1 MRQNVDCLTCEFEI
15 TIFGC
20 MLLEN
25 DLRAATVDGAA
36 PTCAE
41 FSVLVVLGRHRFAPR
56 CYDQDQHESQECYP
70 SGGTWDGFG
79 TSIDDPDGTRMC
91 FSCNDIE
98 HYSTHL
104 FASRATTVIHEH
116 ATKNRNVSTPQP
128 LFLYF
133 PLQDTHGPVE
143 VPSLYKDAAAP
154 EIVDNLR
161 REIAGK
167 LAAVDEAINNVTEA
181 LKVSHSAGFV

>member
-1 MRQNVDCLTCEFEI
+1 
-15 TIFGC
+15 
-20 MLLEN
+20 MLPPG
-25 DLRAATVDGAA
+25 V
-36 PTCAE
+36 
-41 FSVLVVLGRHRFAPR
+41 HRFAPS

-70 SGGTWDGFG
+70 SGGTRIGLG
-79 TSIDDPDGTRMC
+79 TSIDEPDGTRMC
-91 FSCNDIE
+91 FSCDDIE

-104 FASRATTVIHEH
+104 FASRATSVIHEH

-143 VPSLYKDAAAP
+143 VPSLYRDAAAP

-181 LKVSHSAGFV
+181 LKVSEQLQCPSLCLLTMGLAGLNWTRVTGHSCETS